1 MNQRPAWAMYY
12 FRLRLKDKKRG
23 KFLHILKME
32 TKETPERT
40 KATGITTQ
48 DLQQEGVHTALK
60 SIQTDSVHL
69 SHKLPEAPPS
79 TEGQLCP
86 PCLDPARWRISR
98 RLPALTCSTFFFS
111 SQGNNTSSIP
121 QSQWIKWVVGGQ
133 GRMCLEEQTVLMLP
147 SSQVSCPTVT
157 LCNRRPLTG
166 YSA

>member
-1 MNQRPAWAMYY
+1 MY
-12 FRLRLKDKKRG
+12 FRLRLKDKRRG

-60 SIQTDSVHL
+60 STQTDSVHL

-98 RLPALTCSTFFFS
+98 RLPALTCSTFFFPPKAIIHQASHRVSGLSGWWVGRAERVWRNKLS
-111 SQGNNTSSIP
+111 SCFPVHKCPALRSHSATGDH
-121 QSQWIKWVVGGQ
+121 
-133 GRMCLEEQTVLMLP
+133 LP
-147 SSQVSCPTVT
+147 DT
-157 LCNRRPLTG
+157 LLNPP
-166 YSA
+166 